1 MLAKT
6 AQIFH
11 KEPHEIALRAAGGK
25 FEMISPG
32 DNRIQSV
39 LNSHQE
45 LQKIGQFFQISI
57 HFHLAN
63 LQTKIIDS
71 SFCSLE
77 GLFLTKL
84 NHYFNVPIRY

>member
-25 FEMISPG
+25 FEMISPR

-39 LNSHQE
+39 LNSHEE
-45 LQKIGQFFQISI
+45 LQKIGQFFFFKFQSISI
-57 HFHLAN
+57 
-63 LQTKIIDS
+63 
-71 SFCSLE
+71 
-77 GLFLTKL
+77 
-84 NHYFNVPIRY
+84 